1 MAGPFSLLPGRVL
14 GDLLPGQ
21 SPGRKPGSGIPSV
34 YLVPAGARPS
44 SAWGG
49 AAASGLCPPL
59 VVVAVAPKVDH
70 LVRLSPK
77 ESD

>member
-1 MAGPFSLLPGRVL
+1 MNQPFSLLPGRVL
-14 GDLLPGQ
+14 GDLLPGLALEENL
-21 SPGRKPGSGIPSV
+21 GRDAFGD
-34 YLVPAGARPS
+34 LVPARARPS

-49 AAASGLCPPL
+49 AAASGVCSPL

-70 LVRLSPK
+70 LVHLSPK